1 MYALADCN
9 NFFVSCERLF
19 RPDLNGRP
27 VIVLSN
33 NDGCAIARSNEA
45 KALGIGMGAPL
56 FKIADIVRR
65 NHVVVFSG
73 NMALY
78 GDISR
83 RVQQTLM
90 EFTPAIERYSI
101 DEAFL
106 DLRGMETADFDAL
119 AKEISRRCLRN
130 TGIPV
135 SVGIAPTKTLAKI
148 ASKLCKRYPKL
159 RGGCYMY
166 RPEDVEKV
174 LRRFPVEDVW
184 GIGRRFS
191 KRLIELGIKTAYD
204 FTTLSP
210 EWVRAQ
216 MSVTGMRTWRELRG
230 EACIGFEDGFQAKQ
244 SICTSRSFAT
254 EIYEFDALAEQVA
267 KFASMTAE
275 KLRRQHSAC
284 NQMTVFAWT
293 NRFKE
298 DWTSNRGNSCVTAFE
313 TATDSS
319 IEMVKASRAALGE
332 IFARGCGYKKA
343 GVIATLIIP
352 KDGVQANLFGETD
365 IQRHDRLMRAMD
377 AINGRLGHDS
387 VIVASQGFGDVRNQH
402 QHRSP
407 RYTTEWSDIPTV
419 SL

>member
-1 MYALADCN
+1 MN
-9 NFFVSCERLF
+9 
-19 RPDLNGRP
+19 
-27 VIVLSN
+27 
-33 NDGCAIARSNEA
+33 
-45 KALGIGMGAPL
+45 
-56 FKIADIVRR
+56 
-65 NHVVVFSG
+65 
-73 NMALY
+73 
-78 GDISR
+78 
-83 RVQQTLM
+83 
-90 EFTPAIERYSI
+90 
-101 DEAFL
+101 
-106 DLRGMETADFDAL
+106 
-119 AKEISRRCLRN
+119 
-130 TGIPV
+130 
-135 SVGIAPTKTLAKI
+135 
-148 ASKLCKRYPKL
+148 
-159 RGGCYMY
+159 
-166 RPEDVEKV
+166 
-174 LRRFPVEDVW
+174 
-184 GIGRRFS
+184 
-191 KRLIELGIKTAYD
+191 
-204 FTTLSP
+204 TTLSP

-216 MSVTGMRTWRELRG
+216 MSITGMRTWRELRG

-343 GVIATLIIP
+343 GVIATSIIP

-402 QHRSP
+402 QYRSP